1 MSNEVNQSQQ
11 RVLSGS
17 VLLTPTERDA
27 LKRSAQANSRK
38 ITDQMR
44 WYIVQSLKIEGYLR
58 KDK

>member
-1 MSNEVNQSQQ
+1 MSDNQSQQ

-17 VLLTPTERDA
+17 VLLTPVERDA

-44 WYIVQSLKIEGYLR
+44 WYIVQSLKTEGYLR